1 MADNSKKRDQLSL
14 TERQS
19 RGLVAPEDLP
29 YTGMAS
35 EVSLDEDAWTAL
47 EKRIKLPLGTDSREA
62 FTRAL
67 NDMLINIALRPVLPR
82 QGETRQF
89 LEMEES
95 PLDARKVNQDLR
107 RIDKYAQGLV
117 DLIEQRP
124 RYAAQ
129 IAVEPVV
136 ENDASILVDILRRIS
151 ITARRSKFFR
161 RAGRTPHK
169 EGQAFAIRVTEVW
182 REAWL
187 DSTADGEGHGAYWDP
202 VNEEFRGPAVEI
214 IKTLHEAAAQA
225 YEDSDSLPVL
235 SAILEAL
242 RPRNK

>member
-19 RGLVAPEDLP
+19 RGLVAPEDLS

-35 EVSLDEDAWTAL
+35 EVSLNEGDWAAL
-47 EKRIKLPLGTDSREA
+47 EKRIDLPLGADLREA

-67 NDMLINIALRPVLPR
+67 NDMLINIALRPVPPR

-95 PLDARKVNQDLR
+95 PLDARKVNQDLG
-107 RIDKYAQGLV
+107 RIAKHAQGLA

-124 RYAAQ
+124 HFAAQ

-136 ENDASILVDILRRIS
+136 ENDASILVGILRRIS
-151 ITARRSKFFR
+151 ITARGSKFFK
-161 RAGRTPHK
+161 RAGRTPLK
-169 EGQAFAIRVTEVW
+169 EGKAFAIRVRKVW
-182 REAWL
+182 QKAG
-187 DSTADGEGHGAYWDP
+187 GEGHGAYCDSYTA
-202 VNEEFRGPAVEI
+202 EFRGPVVEI
-214 IKTLHEAAAQA
+214 VKALHYAAARV
-225 YEDSDSLPVL
+225 YEDSDDSLPAL

>member
-14 TERQS
+14 AERQS
-19 RGLVAPEDLP
+19 RGLVAPEDLSH
-29 YTGMAS
+29 TGMAS
-35 EVSLDEDAWTAL
+35 EVSLNEGDWAAL
-47 EKRIKLPLGTDSREA
+47 EKRIDLPLGTDSREA

-67 NDMLINIALRPVLPR
+67 NDMLINLALRPTLPR

-95 PLDARKVNQDLR
+95 PLDARKVNQDLG
-107 RIDKYAQGLV
+107 RIATYAQGLA

-136 ENDASILVDILRRIS
+136 GNDTSVLTDILRRIS
-151 ITARRSKFFR
+151 ITARGSKFFK

-169 EGQAFAIRVTEVW
+169 EGQAFAIRVREVW
-182 REAWL
+182 QKAAG
-187 DSTADGEGHGAYWDP
+187 SEGHGAYWDP

-214 IKTLHEAAAQA
+214 TKTLHEAAAQVYA
-225 YEDSDSLPVL
+225 DSDSLPAL
-235 SAILEAL
+235 SVILEAL